1 MNTVADWLPHSD
13 TPPLSDD
20 DVHVW
25 RASLD
30 LDPDLLH
37 TMHTSLAPD
46 EQARAARFKFD
57 RDRHRFIAAR
67 GILRRILGAYLARQP
82 ASLSFTYGP
91 HGKPALNP
99 NDGGRM
105 IQFNVSHAHGMALYA
120 FANTREVGV
129 DIEAVR
135 PMADWE
141 AIARRFFS
149 PQEVTDILSR
159 PKDLQQE
166 AFFRCWTRKEAYL
179 KARGSGMTLPLKSFV
194 VRLSEDGSD
203 ALQSEDRDRWSLC
216 GLNPAPGYAGAVVGE
231 GKDWRLRCWS
241 WSGPAP
247 DASTSG

>member
-1 MNTVADWLPHSD
+1 MNSVSDWLTHPS
-13 TPPLSDD
+13 TPPLFDD

-30 LDPDLLH
+30 LATDRLH

-57 RDRHRFIAAR
+57 RDRQRFIAAR
-67 GILRRILGAYLARQP
+67 GILREILGAYLSRPP

-91 HGKPALNP
+91 HGKPGLNP

-105 IQFNVSHAHGMALYA
+105 IQFNVSHSHGMALYA

-129 DIEAVR
+129 DIEAIR
-135 PMADWE
+135 PMTDWE
-141 AIARRFFS
+141 DIARRFFS
-149 PQEVTDILSR
+149 PQEVIDILAW

-179 KARGSGMTLPLKSFV
+179 KARGSGMALSLKSFD
-194 VRLSEDGSD
+194 VRVSADGSD
-203 ALQSEDRDRWSLC
+203 ALRSDDSHRWSLY
-216 GLNPAPGYAGAVVGE
+216 GLSPNPGYTGAVVGE

-241 WSGPAP
+241 WMGREPVL
-247 DASTSG
+247 